1 MVLYYNN
8 DRENGKNTIYPYK
21 AEISSPED
29 LEKVMHYDHMCAKC
43 KGNRRKGDNFVS
55 ADCSMFDVDNT
66 DSDDPKKWTTPKD
79 VQKAFPDV
87 MFFVSYSRNH
97 MKEKDG
103 KAPRPKFHVYFPD
116 ATYDDA
122 NKYSKHKEKVCQY
135 FTAFDPNAKD
145 ATRVFFGVE
154 QPKVE
159 YFSGT
164 QLLSEFMETVSI
176 PTKNEN
182 KRADKKMANRTGI
195 ILEGKRN
202 KTLFKIAM
210 NIRRTMGD
218 DENAFK
224 NFLQES
230 ERCSP
235 PLERKEIDGIWK
247 SALKYSLSFKCPDKT
262 HRASNSFKPQ
272 EFTDV
277 GQAKVFKEK
286 VRESVR
292 YSPAT
297 GYLFFNGK
305 VWKEDALKVQKLVQK
320 LTDKQLDEARLQ
332 LQEAQ
337 RKEDEAVVNGNKEY
351 ERLAQEEVRQ
361 AKQYRKCALAY
372 QHTLRISAILKEAQP
387 MLAVNLEKLDSD
399 GFLLNTPAGTIDLRS
414 KALKPHNP
422 ADFCTKITNKSP
434 SDEGKGL
441 FENFLDVITCS
452 DNDLAEYL
460 QYVAGMIA
468 VGKVFCENLII
479 AYGCGCNGKSTFF
492 NLIARVLGDYS
503 GSLSS
508 EVLTTNCRKN
518 KSPEYAELRGKR
530 LAIAAELE
538 DGTQLDTAVVKKL
551 CSTDPICAEKKYKD
565 PFSFIP
571 THTVVL
577 YTNHLPSVWALDSG
591 TWRRLV
597 VVPFNAVIS
606 ANRDI
611 KNYADYLYE
620 KAGGAVMSWI
630 IEGAYKFIAANYCI
644 EQPEVVRQA
653 IRTYREEND
662 WLSNYITE
670 RCEVDRAF
678 IQPSGALY
686 QDYREYSQ
694 SIGEPPRRNDSFNN
708 ALKEKGFKV
717 KKSSKGS
724 FIYGLRLLSEAHICE
739 FPIISASQVMG
750 SDGEN
755 QEYDNNEIQ
764 F

>member
-1 MVLYYNN
+1 MVLYYNTVRVDGN
-8 DRENGKNTIYPYK
+8 NTDYPYK
-21 AEISSPED
+21 MEIFGKED
-29 LEKVMHYDHMCAKC
+29 LEKVMRYDHMCAKC
-43 KGNRRKGDNFVS
+43 TDNHRKKDNFIS
-55 ADCSMFDVDNT
+55 ADCIMFDVDNT
-66 DSDDPKKWTTPKD
+66 DSDDPKKWTIPED
-79 VQKAFPDV
+79 VQNAFPDV

-116 ATYDDA
+116 ETYTDVDE
-122 NKYSKHKEKVCQY
+122 YSKHKRRVCQY
-135 FTAFDPNAKD
+135 FTAFDPMAKD

-154 QPKVE
+154 QPNVE
-159 YFSGT
+159 YFSGSRC
-164 QLLSEFMETVSI
+164 LSEFIETATI
-176 PTKNEN
+176 PTRSED
-182 KRADKKMANRTGI
+182 KRADKHMANRMGI
-195 ILEGKRN
+195 IPKGERN
-202 KTLFKIAM
+202 TTLFRIAM
-210 NIRRTMGD
+210 NIRRTQGD
-218 DENAFK
+218 GENAFQS
-224 NFLQES
+224 FLRES

-247 SALKYSLSFKCPDKT
+247 SALTYQLSSRCPDKT
-262 HRASNSFKPQ
+262 HKASSSFKPK

-277 GQAKVFKEK
+277 GQANVFKEK

-297 GYLFFNGK
+297 GYLCFNGK
-305 VWKEDALKVQKLVQK
+305 VWKEDALKVQKMVQK

-337 RKEDEAVVNGNKEY
+337 RKEDEAVVSGNKEY
-351 ERLAQEEVRQ
+351 EQSAHEAINQ
-361 AKQYRKCALAY
+361 AKRYRRHALTY
-372 QHTLRISAILKEAQP
+372 QNTLRISATLKEAQP
-387 MLAVNLEKLDSD
+387 NLAVDLEKLDSD
-399 GFLLNTPAGTIDLRS
+399 GFLLNTPDGTVDLRS
-414 KALKPHNP
+414 KELKPHNP

-434 SDEGKGL
+434 SDEGKAL
-441 FENFLDVITCS
+441 FESFLDMITCS
-452 DNDLAEYL
+452 DNSLAEYL
-460 QYVAGMIA
+460 QYVVGMIA

-508 EVLTTNCRKN
+508 EVLTANCRKN

-606 ANRDI
+606 ASHDI

-620 KAGGAVMSWI
+620 NAGGSVMSWI

-644 EQPEVVRQA
+644 EQPEVVCQA
-653 IRTYREEND
+653 ISTYREEND

-686 QDYREYSQ
+686 KNYREYSQ
-694 SIGEPPRRNDSFNN
+694 SIGEPPRSSASFKK
-708 ALKEKGFKV
+708 ALTEKGFITH
-717 KKSSKGS
+717 KSNTGRSV
-724 FIYGLRLLSEAHICE
+724 YGLRLLNEAHVCE
-739 FPIISASQVMG
+739 FPIIFASQVMG

-755 QEYDNNEIQ
+755 QEYDDTDIE